1 MNRLRVYITLKEFR
15 LENLELKKDK
25 CQKNRFEKT
34 LNTYL
39 YKAQINKK
47 NTQSVTIYILSLNS
61 I

>member
-15 LENLELKKDK
+15 LENLELKKNK
-25 CQKNRFEKT
+25 CQKNRFEKA

-47 NTQSVTIYILSLNS
+47 NTQSATIYILSLNS